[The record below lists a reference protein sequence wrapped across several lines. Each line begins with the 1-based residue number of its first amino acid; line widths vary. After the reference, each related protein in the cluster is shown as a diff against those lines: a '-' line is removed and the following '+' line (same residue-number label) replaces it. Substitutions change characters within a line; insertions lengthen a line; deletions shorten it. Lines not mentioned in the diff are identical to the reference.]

1 MNKKIIGNWGENI
14 AKEYLERKGYTI
26 LETNW
31 HFKHKEVDLIV
42 FKDGI
47 VGVEVKTRTSNFNLA
62 STILKYQ
69 QVARLR
75 LTLKAYC
82 TLRGLGYQQSRL
94 DLITISIKNKNTISI
109 KHSLDI

>member
-31 HFKHKEVDLIV
+31 RFKHKEVDLIV
-42 FKDGI
+42 FKDGV
-47 VGVEVKTRTSNFNLA
+47 VGVEVKTRTSNLNLA

-75 LTLKAYC
+75 LALRAYC
-82 TLRGLGYQQSRL
+82 TLCGLGYQQSRL